1 MNWDLISLIIFYF
14 LLMLFYFTH
23 KQKFEVQG
31 KIFFLCRTK
40 IGIKLMEK
48 LAKYNLLK
56 HLASIGVFVG
66 FAGMLFIFVF
76 LIIETV
82 KMLFVP
88 GTPPALAPVLPGIEI
103 EGAPDLSFWHWII
116 AIFITAAIHE
126 FAHGVVSKCQKI
138 KIKSSGFAFFG
149 PILAAFVEPDEK
161 QLTKAKT
168 WDQLRIYAAGPAINI
183 FLGVLLFGF
192 MIFVM
197 SPVIGGLYDAEGL
210 TVNTVLEGYPMEDFE
225 VPFTIYSINGDETLD
240 AVKFLEATEGLEPG
254 DEVVLGT
261 DSGEYTVILA
271 ENPENR
277 SVGFFGVSGFEQE
290 SVLKENYSWL
300 SWAEGF
306 IQWIVLLTIWLFL
319 INIGIGLFNLLPL
332 GPVDGGR
339 MFYAVS
345 LALFKNEKKAHKAFV
360 WISLFVLGLIVI
372 NMLPWIQDLLM
383 WIFGLLG

>member
-23 KQKFEVQG
+23 KEKFEVQG
-31 KIFFLCRTK
+31 KIFFLYRTR

-48 LAKYNLLK
+48 LSKFKILK

-76 LIIETV
+76 LIIETAKLV
-82 KMLFVP
+82 FIP

-126 FAHGVVSKCQKI
+126 FAHGVVSKAQKI
-138 KIKSSGFAFFG
+138 RVKSSGFAFLG

-183 FLGVLLFGF
+183 FLGVILFVL

-197 SPVIGGLYDAEGL
+197 SPVIGGLYDTNGL
-210 TVNTVLEGYPMEDFE
+210 TVNTVMEGYPMEDFE
-225 VPFTIYSINGDETLD
+225 VPFTIQSVNGDDALD
-240 AVKFLEATEGLEPG
+240 VVSFLDVTASLEPG

-261 DSGEYTVILA
+261 DQGDYNVVLA
-271 ENPENR
+271 ENPEN
-277 SVGFFGVSGFEQE
+277 SSKGFFGVNGFEQE
-290 SVLKENYSWL
+290 TVLKEEYSWL
-300 SWAEGF
+300 GWAENV

-339 MFYAVS
+339 MFFAVS
-345 LALFKNEKKAHKAFV
+345 LAIFKDEKKAHKAFV

-372 NMLPWIQDLLM
+372 NMLPWFQDLLM
-383 WIFGLLG
+383 WIFGFLG

>member
-23 KQKFEVQG
+23 KERFEVQG
-31 KIFFLCRTK
+31 KIFFLYRTRV
-40 IGIKLMEK
+40 GIKLMER
-48 LAKYNLLK
+48 LAKFKILK

-76 LIIETV
+76 LIIETLKLV
-82 KMLFVP
+82 FVP
-88 GTPPALAPVLPGIEI
+88 GTLPALAPVLPGIEI

-138 KIKSSGFAFFG
+138 KIKSSGFAFLG

-161 QLTKAKT
+161 RLSKAKT

-183 FLGVLLFGF
+183 FLGVVIFVF

-197 SPVIGGLYDAEGL
+197 SPVIGGLYDADGL
-210 TVNTVLEGYPMEDFE
+210 TVNTVMEGYPMEDIE
-225 VPFTIYSINGDETLD
+225 VPFTIQSVNGEDSLD
-240 AVKFLEATEGLEPG
+240 VVSFLEATESLKPG
-254 DEVVLGT
+254 DEVLLGT
-261 DSGEYTVILA
+261 DKGDHTVVLA
-271 ENPENR
+271 ENPEN
-277 SVGFFGVSGFEQE
+277 SSKGFFGVSGFGQE
-290 SVLKENYSWL
+290 TVLKEKYSWL
-300 SWAEGF
+300 GWAEGV
-306 IQWIVLLTIWLFL
+306 IQWVVLLTIWLFL

-339 MFYAVS
+339 MFYATS
-345 LALFKNEKKAHKAFV
+345 LALFKDEKKAHKAYV

-372 NMLPWIQDLLM
+372 NMLPWFQDLFM
-383 WIFGLLG
+383 WIFGFLV